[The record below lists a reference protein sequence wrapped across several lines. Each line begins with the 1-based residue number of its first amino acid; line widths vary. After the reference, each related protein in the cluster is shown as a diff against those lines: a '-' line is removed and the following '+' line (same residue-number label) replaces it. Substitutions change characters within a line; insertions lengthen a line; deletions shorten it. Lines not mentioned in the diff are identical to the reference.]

1 MTAWITALCV
11 TAVGCGVLV
20 ALKPRREGGVGKGV
34 SFTASLLMLTVL
46 LSPLPNLIG
55 KVRELFPQDF
65 SSSVSLEKSD
75 AMQNW
80 VLGVSSDEIGRRI
93 SEYIALHYGGDTKG
107 MKIMLTLDRTDPGAV
122 RIVRVTVDLR
132 ACTVL
137 YGAEELQKEL
147 SSLLSC
153 ETTVL
158 VR

>member
-1 MTAWITALCV
+1 
-11 TAVGCGVLV
+11 
-20 ALKPRREGGVGKGV
+20 
-34 SFTASLLMLTVL
+34 
-46 LSPLPNLIG
+46 
-55 KVRELFPQDF
+55 
-65 SSSVSLEKSD
+65 
-75 AMQNW
+75 
-80 VLGVSSDEIGRRI
+80 
-93 SEYIALHYGGDTKG
+93 

-132 ACTVL
+132 ACTVR